1 MSKRPNFSK
10 SEVVALSAIHEKET
24 VRASYAIF
32 DDDDGGDGE
41 VVGVVE
47 DNNDNVNRV
56 DGDDDEDDG
65 DDHNVDKDHSAC
77 VQQANGVKE
86 RMTRRMM
93 VAMVMTLM
101 MIGMSIRLMVMAMR
115 MMVLV
120 MTTTLIM
127 ITLLVCSR

>member
-32 DDDDGGDGE
+32 DDDDDGGDGD

-47 DNNDNVNRV
+47 DNDDNVNRV

-65 DDHNVDKDHSAC
+65 HDHNVDKDHSAW
-77 VQQANGVKE
+77 VQQVNGVKE

-101 MIGMSIRLMVMAMR
+101 MIGMSIREAVKS
-115 MMVLV
+115 VLADFF
-120 MTTTLIM
+120 
-127 ITLLVCSR
+127 R

>member
-32 DDDDGGDGE
+32 DDDDGGDGDSD

-47 DNNDNVNRV
+47 DNDDNVNKV

-65 DDHNVDKDHSAC
+65 QGDDHNVDDDHPAC
-77 VQQANGVKE
+77 VQQVNGVKE

-101 MIGMSIRLMVMAMR
+101 MIGMSIREPFKN
-115 MMVLV
+115 VLAEFV
-120 MTTTLIM
+120 
-127 ITLLVCSR
+127 R